1 MSQSIAVS
9 YLDTLLAGQAPA
21 AASGSW
27 LNVVRAQALERANAL
42 SVPSIRDEEWRYTDP
57 SPLTQSRF
65 RRADGPGVLDQ
76 AVLAALLAPEPG
88 CRITFVDGH
97 FVESLSAGL
106 SAGAVTVARL
116 AGDEQQP
123 VVREHLTRAARF
135 DDDPFIA
142 LNTAW
147 LRDGVLIHIGQGEV
161 VRAPIHLLFVSTAAD
176 AVTHPRVLLVAE
188 RGAQCTVVED
198 FIGTTSAPYL
208 VNAVTEIAIGDGAQ
222 VHHTRLQREGL
233 GAFHIGSCAVSM
245 ARNARYAATSVALG
259 GRISR
264 HNLNVTQAG
273 ESAES
278 YIDGLALIGE
288 RQIADTHSMLDHT
301 VANGRSR
308 QLHKCIVDGSARAVF
323 NGKIFVRPGAQR
335 TDSGQQ
341 SRSLL
346 LSPRAQVDAKPQL
359 EIFADDVKCAHGA
372 AIGQLDADQV
382 FYLKSRGLDETSAR
396 NLLTYAFA
404 AEVIARIPVPSLV
417 RRLED
422 VVLQQTQKQTSDRTS
437 K

>member
-9 YLDTLLAGQAPA
+9 YLDTLLAGQALPTAPA
-21 AASGSW
+21 GW
-27 LNVVRAQALERANAL
+27 LNGVRAHALERANAL
-42 SVPSIRDEEWRYTDP
+42 SVPSIREEEWRYTDL
-57 SPLTQSRF
+57 SPLTQARF
-65 RRADGPGVLDQ
+65 HRADAPGTLDQ
-76 AVLAALLAPEPG
+76 PLLTALLAPEPV

-97 FVESLSAGL
+97 FVASLSTGL
-106 SAGAVTVARL
+106 ASGAVTMTRL
-116 AGDEQQP
+116 TGDEQA
-123 VVREHLTRAARF
+123 VVREHLTQVAPF
-135 DDDPFIA
+135 DNDPFVA

-147 LRDGVLIHIGQGEV
+147 LRDGVLIHLGRDQI

-176 AVTHPRVLLVAE
+176 AVTHPRVLIVAE
-188 RGAQCTVVED
+188 CGAQCTVVED
-198 FIGTTSAPYL
+198 FIGTTAAQYL
-208 VNAVTEIAIGDGAQ
+208 VNAVTEIAIGERAR

-233 GAFHIGSCAVSM
+233 GAFHIGTCAVNV
-245 ARNARYAATSVALG
+245 ARDAHYAATSVAVG
-259 GRISR
+259 ARISR
-264 HNLNVTQAG
+264 YNLNVTQSG
-273 ESAES
+273 EGAES
-278 YIDGLALIGE
+278 HIDGLALIGE
-288 RQIADTHSMLDHT
+288 RQVADTHSSLDHT
-301 VANGRSR
+301 VAHGRSR

-323 NGKIFVRPGAQR
+323 NGKIFVRAGAQR

-346 LSPRAQVDAKPQL
+346 LSPRARVDAKPQL

-372 AIGQLDADQV
+372 AIGQLDAEQV

-437 K
+437 P